1 MCYIFCMEIYKNAW
15 FKKFARKQKITN
27 SVLKRTIEDIENGMI
42 DVDLGGN
49 VIKQRI
55 ARPNQGKSGGYRTI
69 IIFKKGDKSFFVYGF
84 AKSQRNNIEED
95 ELKVFKEMAKT
106 ILSLSD
112 KEIEKA
118 INDNL
123 FTEVI

>member
-1 MCYIFCMEIYKNAW
+1 MEIYKNAW